1 MQLNMNEWTA
11 TPQHLRR
18 LAQTGVLSSAAL
30 ERALRITG
38 VVPDGVQWRRFISNL
53 LLLMGSLMLAAGV
66 IFFFAYNWADMGRFQ
81 KFGLVQVALL
91 IAVMTASYVGLGRMA
106 GKAPLLLAS
115 FLIGAFLALFGQ
127 VYQTGADAYELFLG
141 WAALIAGWVLIGRFS
156 FLWLLLLALLETG
169 YILYWV
175 QVLEPAWLTRRY
187 LFLFESLFGMNLVAL
202 ALWELLASRGVEWLE
217 GRWAPRLIGST
228 AYISLT
234 IPMLIL
240 IFGDSF
246 GRQDLFPGFVQLLYV
261 VFVALTGWFYQRAK
275 QDLFLIAAAMLSVI
289 TVITVYCSK
298 QIGNNYSG
306 FLLLALMV
314 VGMASGGAVW
324 LKRLSRTEEG
334 AP

>member
-1 MQLNMNEWTA
+1 MNEWTA
-11 TPQHLRR
+11 TPEHLRR
-18 LAQTGVLSSAAL
+18 LAQRGVLTSTAL

-38 VVPDGVQWRRFISNL
+38 VVPDGGRWRSFVSDL

-66 IFFFAYNWADMGRFQ
+66 IFFFAYNWADMGRLQ
-81 KFGLVQVALL
+81 KFGLVQIALL
-91 IAVMTASYVGLGRMA
+91 GAVMTASYLGLGRMT
-106 GKAPLLLAS
+106 GKASLLLAS
-115 FLIGAFLALFGQ
+115 FLVGAFLALFGQ

-187 LFLFESLFGMNLVAL
+187 LFLFEILFGMNVVAL
-202 ALWELLASRGVEWLE
+202 ALWEWLASRGVEWLS
-217 GRWAPRLIGST
+217 GRWAPRLIGS
-228 AYISLT
+228 AAHISLT
-234 IPMLIL
+234 IPMIIV
-240 IFGDSF
+240 IFSDPSR
-246 GRQDLFPGFVQLLYV
+246 RQDLCPGFVQLLSV
-261 VFVALTGWFYQRAK
+261 LAVAATAWFYQRAK
-275 QDLFLIAAAMLSVI
+275 QDLFLIATAMLSVI
-289 TVITVYCSK
+289 TVIAVFFAK
-298 QIGNNYSG
+298 QIGSNYGG

-324 LKRLSRTEEG
+324 LKRLSRSEEG